1 MRKGGGVMIDVDTL
15 YMWGMISWYVLI
27 GAMVLIVALPTILHY
42 LNGKKQNVLTNN
54 QPVPSHPKTWHY
66 TPEPYDGGKRIV
78 YGFYQCNI
86 RKFYVEHEWQAREI
100 LKILN
105 GEKE

>member
-1 MRKGGGVMIDVDTL
+1 
-15 YMWGMISWYVLI
+15 
-27 GAMVLIVALPTILHY
+27 MVLIIALPTILHY

-54 QPVPSHPKTWHY
+54 QPAPSHPKTWHY
-66 TPEPYDGGKRIV
+66 TPEPYDGGKRVV

-86 RKFYVEHEWQAREI
+86 RKFYVEYEWQAIEI

-105 GEKE
+105 RR

>member
-1 MRKGGGVMIDVDTL
+1 
-15 YMWGMISWYVLI
+15 MWGMISWYVLV
-27 GAMVLIVALPTILHY
+27 GAMVLIIVLPAILHY

-54 QPVPSHPKTWHY
+54 QPVPQHPTNWHY
-66 TPEPYDGGKRIV
+66 TPEPYDGGKRTV

-86 RKFYVEHEWQAREI
+86 RKFYVEYEWQAREI

>member
-1 MRKGGGVMIDVDTL
+1 
-15 YMWGMISWYVLI
+15 MISWYVLV
-27 GAMVLIVALPTILHY
+27 GAMVLIIVLPAILHY

-54 QPVPSHPKTWHY
+54 QPVPQHPTNWHY
-66 TPEPYDGGKRIV
+66 TPEPYDGGKRTV

-86 RKFYVEHEWQAREI
+86 RKFYVEYEWQAREI

>member
-1 MRKGGGVMIDVDTL
+1 MTIDVDTL
-15 YMWGMISWYVLI
+15 YMWGMISWYVLV
-27 GAMVLIVALPTILHY
+27 GAMVLIIVLPAILHY

-54 QPVPSHPKTWHY
+54 QPVPQHPTNWHY

-86 RKFYVEHEWQAREI
+86 RKFYVEYEWQAIEI
-100 LKILN
+100 LKVLN